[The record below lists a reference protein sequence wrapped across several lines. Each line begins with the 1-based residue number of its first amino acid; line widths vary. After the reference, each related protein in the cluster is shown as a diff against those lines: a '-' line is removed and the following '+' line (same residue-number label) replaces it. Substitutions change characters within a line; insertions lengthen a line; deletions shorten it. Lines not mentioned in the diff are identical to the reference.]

1 MFAFFHTG
9 TRLSFAHF
17 RITLTMFSTWKTNVF
32 LNIWTAKWYSE
43 WAWNSNTEYLKPHCS
58 VSSGQGWEYTKLQRG
73 QKKIDCWP
81 AMYPAWKTS
90 TLIWIISHISSQL
103 GSVPCQRQILSLIRA
118 LITRLYLRPCIKSL
132 SVSVFAAYQ
141 RKQICLLEID
151 SCAIL
156 IYTPHTRY
164 AQINI
169 LQYLYIHS
177 IPQSVIAL

>member
-1 MFAFFHTG
+1 
-9 TRLSFAHF
+9 
-17 RITLTMFSTWKTNVF
+17 
-32 LNIWTAKWYSE
+32 
-43 WAWNSNTEYLKPHCS
+43 
-58 VSSGQGWEYTKLQRG
+58 
-73 QKKIDCWP
+73 
-81 AMYPAWKTS
+81 MYPAWKNS
-90 TLIWIISHISSQL
+90 TTIRIIAHISRQL
-103 GSVPCQRQILSLIRA
+103 GSVPCQRQILSLI

-132 SVSVFAAYQ
+132 SVSVFAADQ

-164 AQINI
+164 AHINI